1 MTWFAHILFYHI
13 ETLLETSILFR
24 KKLLLFFYFE
34 HSEIESVPLKDKED
48 QDKTPEKTHTLIQCH
63 AFFALFSLYSA
74 DFQRCQHYLAAPY
87 FLTICATAAA
97 RSSASARVLASAYTR
112 TASSVPEA
120 RAKLLP
126 SLYLA
131 TTFSISFCAPAGV
144 AS

>member
-1 MTWFAHILFYHI
+1 MTWFADILFSHVGNSVSNVNTFCI
-13 ETLLETSILFR
+13 KAFIVLLSDYSQT
-24 KKLLLFFYFE
+24 
-34 HSEIESVPLKDKED
+34 ESALKDKED
-48 QDKTPEKTHTLIQCH
+48 QDNARNTTLSNAMH
-63 AFFALFSLYSA
+63 FLPFFHYQTKP
-74 DFQRCQHYLAAPY
+74 FQRLQHYLAAPY